1 MTVIRFE
8 PFRDPFER
16 LMSMAA
22 TGTRTPLGM
31 PMDVYQSEDGSY
43 HLEADLPGV
52 EAGSIEVTVEHST
65 LTIKA
70 DRIPR
75 YGENDHV
82 VAAERPQGT
91 FTRQF
96 SLGEGLDSDK
106 LTAGYAD
113 GVLHVTIPASPKT
126 QPRKVQITHGSGGN
140 RTISG

>member
-113 GVLHVTIPASPKT
+113 GVLHVTIPASPKI

>member
-52 EAGSIEVTVEHST
+52 EAGTIEVTVEHST

-113 GVLHVTIPASPKT
+113 GVLHVTIPASPKI

>member
-1 MTVIRFE
+1 
-8 PFRDPFER
+8 
-16 LMSMAA
+16 
-22 TGTRTPLGM
+22 
-31 PMDVYQSEDGSY
+31 
-43 HLEADLPGV
+43 
-52 EAGSIEVTVEHST
+52 VTVEHST